1 MEIAG
6 LSKTNELTDE
16 RYSTLESIAARD
28 GEAPQ
33 RFIEGLLDA
42 LIQTQRTIYYSDDEL
57 LRALRADDQELMR
70 L

>member
-28 GEAPQ
+28 GEA
-33 RFIEGLLDA
+33 
-42 LIQTQRTIYYSDDEL
+42 T
-57 LRALRADDQELMR
+57 
-70 L
+70 